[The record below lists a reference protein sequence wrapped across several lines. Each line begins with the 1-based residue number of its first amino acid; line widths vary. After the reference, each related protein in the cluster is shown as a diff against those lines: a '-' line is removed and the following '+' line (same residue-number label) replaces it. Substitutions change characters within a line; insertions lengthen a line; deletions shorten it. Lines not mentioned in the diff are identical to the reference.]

1 MSIILN
7 IETSSKNCSVS
18 LSSKGELLSN
28 LDYED
33 EKFVHSEFLTSSI
46 KKILNKHKFKV
57 KDLSAVSIGVGP
69 GSFTGLRIGFSV
81 AKGLCYPHKINL
93 IGIPSLKVLA
103 NSVNN
108 GEEDIISLINDKGN
122 YYYMSKF
129 NDKLKEIIPANIEL
143 IDDNF
148 FKKKFI
154 DNSLLVVNSN
164 NSYRY
169 LKNFLGTNKKLI
181 KSKVSSL
188 HMSNLS
194 QNEFNKQNF
203 MDLAYAEPSY
213 VKKPYVN

>member
-148 FKKKFI
+148 FKKNFI
-154 DNSLLVVNSN
+154 DNSLLVVNSD